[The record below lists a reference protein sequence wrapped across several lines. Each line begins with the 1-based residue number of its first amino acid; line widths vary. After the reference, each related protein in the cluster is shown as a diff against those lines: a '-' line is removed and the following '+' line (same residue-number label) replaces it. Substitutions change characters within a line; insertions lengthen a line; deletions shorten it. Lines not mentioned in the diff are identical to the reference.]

1 MSEPKSAELK
11 AEVSVYISSFRN
23 GSTPVVISISSKDI
37 SPWRNKR
44 FQCWVKESRIWNIFL
59 VPERKKLLKESW
71 KYIQR
76 TQELACPN
84 PPWPIWDSWIS
95 NSG

>member
-23 GSTPVVISISSKDI
+23 GSTPVVMNISSKDI

-44 FQCWVKESRIWNIFL
+44 FQCWVKESRIWNIFFGA
-59 VPERKKLLKESW
+59 RKKE
-71 KYIQR
+71 IAQR
-76 TQELACPN
+76 IMEIHPKDTGASLPEPTLAN
-84 PPWPIWDSWIS
+84 LGQLDQ
-95 NSG
+95 